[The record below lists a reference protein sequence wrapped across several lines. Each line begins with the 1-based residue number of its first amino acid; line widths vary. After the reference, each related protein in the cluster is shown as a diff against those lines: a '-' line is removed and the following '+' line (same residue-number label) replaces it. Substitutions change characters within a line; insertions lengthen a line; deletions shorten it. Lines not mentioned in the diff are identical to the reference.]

1 MITLR
6 KPWPIQGC
14 RADDDD
20 VDDDIPNKDQNVY
33 LNFKIPFLWVKIV
46 HLFGKI
52 RDRLKTVG
60 EFYRNV
66 NILRSQFHKF
76 A

>member
-1 MITLR
+1 MGINNTNMLIVF
-6 KPWPIQGC
+6 WYY
-14 RADDDD
+14 DY
-20 VDDDIPNKDQNVY
+20 DDDIPNKDQNVY
-33 LNFKIPFLWVKIV
+33 LNFKIPFLWVTIV